1 MRVLSG
7 FGGLLL
13 VFAIGVGATV
23 VHLHTSRSNQ
33 VVAAAQ
39 QTFVNSPHGSL
50 PYPPTRLPRPTPSSA
65 PSTPSTSAVSKPS
78 VPKSAAPSSAT
89 HHSAPAP
96 APKPAPRN
104 YSVTTQQVLINQD
117 RARAGLPPL
126 AWNSCLYNVAVANA
140 RRMAAQEYISHTNGV
155 YQDLACGI
163 GRQSGENVG
172 YYTAGISDSIINTA
186 FMNSAEHKANILGPY
201 HYVATAWVVGAN
213 GYGYIAVEF
222 D

>member
-13 VFAIGVGATV
+13 VFAIGLGATIA
-23 VHLHTSRSNQ
+23 HYHTGSSHQ
-33 VVAAAQ
+33 FVAATQ
-39 QTFVNSPHGSL
+39 QQIVANPTLGSL
-50 PYPPTRLPRPTPSSA
+50 PYPPSRLPRPTPTPSPTPA
-65 PSTPSTSAVSKPS
+65 PSQSPSSSHPS
-78 VPKSAAPSSAT
+78 SAAPAAT
-89 HHSAPAP
+89 HHTTAPA
-96 APKPAPRN
+96 AARY
-104 YSVTTQQVLINQD
+104 YSVSTQQVLINQD
-117 RARAGLPPL
+117 RARSGLGPL

-140 RRMAAQEYISHTNGV
+140 RRMASQEAISHANGV

-163 GRQSGENVG
+163 GHQSGENVG
-172 YYTAGISDSIINTA
+172 YYSAGVNDSVINTA
-186 FMNSAEHKANILGPY
+186 FMNSAEHRANILGPY

>member
-13 VFAIGVGATV
+13 VLAIGVGAAAA
-23 VHLHTSRSNQ
+23 HLHTSGSNQ

-39 QTFVNSPHGSL
+39 QTVVNPPLGSL
-50 PYPPTRLPRPTPSSA
+50 PYPPNRLPHPKQSSA
-65 PSTPSTSAVSKPS
+65 PSTPSTTAGSKPS
-78 VPKSAAPSSAT
+78 APTSAAPSSAT
-89 HHSAPAP
+89 HHST
-96 APKPAPRN
+96 PAPRPAPRY
-104 YSVTTQQVLINQD
+104 YSVSTQQVLINQD
-117 RARAGLPPL
+117 RARSGLAPL
-126 AWNSCLYNVAVANA
+126 AWNSCLYNVALANA
-140 RRMAAQEYISHTNGV
+140 RRMAGQEYISHTNGV

-172 YYTAGISDSIINTA
+172 YYSAGISDSVINTA
-186 FMNSAEHKANILGPY
+186 FMNSAEHRANILGPY
-201 HYVATAWVVGAN
+201 HYVATAWVIGAN